1 MGTTDC
7 GCVSPLSDSSISV
20 FLCLVT
26 PSGSEGNFNYTVA
39 SSVHRVMVDNYRIG
53 LIVPSSN
60 VTMETEIPAML
71 RARPEHYT
79 EQFTFHSSRMRMQSV
94 TEEELERMDEQ
105 SIDCAT
111 MLSDAQCDVLA
122 YACLI
127 GIMAQGPGYHEE
139 SEAALHQQT
148 VENDAEAPVV
158 TSAGALVRA
167 IDRLNAEKIALIA
180 PYVTELTQTMIDY
193 FESTGVDVID
203 YETLEC
209 PDNLKVAQ
217 LDQRNLID
225 IAEDLDTES
234 ADALVLSSCVQMPS
248 LASIQAAEDKFGLP
262 VFSAAAATT
271 YEILEHLNLSTQ
283 VPGAGHLL
291 SGGIN

>member
-1 MGTTDC
+1 MTD
-7 GCVSPLSDSSISV
+7 
-20 FLCLVT
+20 
-26 PSGSEGNFNYTVA
+26 NF
-39 SSVHRVMVDNYRIG
+39 RIG
-53 LIVPSSN
+53 MIVPSSN

-71 RARPEHYT
+71 NARPDHY
-79 EQFTFHSSRMRMQSV
+79 EESFTFHSSRMRMQSV
-94 TEEELERMDEQ
+94 TQEELERMDEQ
-105 SIDCAT
+105 SEHCAT
-111 MLSDAQCDVLA
+111 LLSDARCDVLA

-139 SEAALHQQT
+139 SEATLHQKT
-148 VENDAEAPVV
+148 VENDGDAPVV

-167 IDRLNAEKIALIA
+167 LERLGAEEVTLIA
-180 PYVTELTQTMIDY
+180 PYKEELTQTVIEY

-209 PDNLKVAQ
+209 PDNLEVAQ

-225 IAEDLDTES
+225 IAEGLDTDN

-262 VFSAAAATT
+262 VFSAATATT
-271 YEILEHLNLSTQ
+271 YEILANLGLSTQ
-283 VPGAGHLL
+283 VSGAGRLL
-291 SGGIN
+291 AGQLNKTTKKTTPTADN